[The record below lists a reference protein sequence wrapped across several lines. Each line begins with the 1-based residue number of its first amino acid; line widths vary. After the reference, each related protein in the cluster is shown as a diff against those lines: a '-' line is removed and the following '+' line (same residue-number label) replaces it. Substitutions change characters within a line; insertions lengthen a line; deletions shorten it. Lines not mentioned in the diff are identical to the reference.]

1 MGFAI
6 PFPNL
11 NFTQTL
17 PREEQA
23 YLGIPRKRTFSFS
36 EIRGSL
42 ILIEFLNI
50 YCPGCEL
57 QAQILNEVYLSIE
70 KDPGLK
76 GKVKMIGIAAG
87 NNQNEVENFKKEYR
101 VPYPIFSDPKF
112 DAHTAVGNPR
122 TPFVI
127 WVRRDAQRK
136 STVVSTHLGV
146 LDSMKSALDETRA
159 VLQYNLAQ
167 LKLQEG
173 PIYACNLQM
182 PPLSDE
188 ELQAKA
194 KESMETSGG
203 RVLEIKKIFL
213 KDKDWFYVGKV
224 DFGTYQ
230 KNLFAKLASREAICD
245 VCHDTYFIYAFDSN
259 GKVVEIVPIQLTKI
273 QNLQW
278 TKEDVERLRS
288 RTVGRSILQSFDF
301 NPQVDSV
308 SGATITAV
316 LIFDCLDKGKEIY
329 EKMRKEGYIMR

>member
-17 PREEQA
+17 SREEQT
-23 YLGIPRKRTFSFS
+23 YLGIPRKRTFSFR

-42 ILIEFLNI
+42 ILIEILSI
-50 YCPGCEL
+50 YCPSCEL

-70 KDPGLK
+70 KDPRLK

-87 NNQNEVENFKKEYR
+87 NNPNEVENFKKEYR

-112 DAHTAVGNPR
+112 DAHTAVGSPR

-136 STVVSTHLGV
+136 STVVSTHLG
-146 LDSMKSALDETRA
+146 LIDSMKSALDETRA

-173 PIYACNLQM
+173 PIYACNLLR
-182 PPLSDE
+182 PPLPDE

-194 KESMETSGG
+194 KEAMETSGG
-203 RVLEIKKIFL
+203 RVLEIKKISL

-245 VCHDTYFIYAFDSN
+245 ICHDTYFIYAFDPD

-316 LIFDCLDKGKEIY
+316 LVFDCLDKGKEIY
-329 EKMRKEGYIMR
+329 EKLRKEGYIMR